1 MTTSQDN
8 PNDMFWLAR
17 YAHNTL
23 GPLFAQ
29 AKTIEPSLTYSIQIT
44 FADTESVHNGNHL
57 GVYAHWD
64 RDGMFQYSPWLR
76 DKAAVDFFA
85 AKVRDDVANLRPLE
99 TGIPA

>member
-1 MTTSQDN
+1 MTSSKNN

-23 GPLFAQ
+23 APIFAE
-29 AKTIEPSLTYSIQIT
+29 AKAIEPTLTYSIQLT
-44 FADTESVHNGNHL
+44 FADVESVHNGDHL

-76 DKAAVDFFA
+76 TKGEVDFFA
-85 AKVRDDVANLRPLE
+85 DKVQADVAELAAQV
-99 TGIPA
+99 PA